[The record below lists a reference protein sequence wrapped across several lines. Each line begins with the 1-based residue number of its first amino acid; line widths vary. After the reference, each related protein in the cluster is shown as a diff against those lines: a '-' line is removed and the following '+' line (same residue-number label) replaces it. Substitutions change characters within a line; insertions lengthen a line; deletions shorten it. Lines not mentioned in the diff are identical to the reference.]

1 MYKYKVQVKKVSGRL
16 NESVLPSKNLIVKT
30 KTKKSKSAV
39 LAEASKFFKKKYG
52 LVIESGDVDMYD
64 DYVTDEQF
72 VNTLKNTI
80 RQNLTTAY
88 VSYMEEEFDWGEAA
102 RVGLPMGMF
111 IDEHDGNC
119 EVFYSDNYLKINHI
133 GEECVYRFSLDDV
146 EVLSSAIETMKTE
159 LKEYVES
166 GKIEIDEDDYENE
179 MEELMEDEYNRLENK
194 LTAFAQGSTELDPD
208 GWSLGYCQSTR
219 PLMSELLENIG
230 KVTEHF
236 MKDISN

>member
-1 MYKYKVQVKKVSGRL
+1 MM
-16 NESVLPSKNLIVKT
+16 ES
-30 KTKKSKSAV
+30 
-39 LAEASKFFKKKYG
+39 
-52 LVIESGDVDMYD
+52 
-64 DYVTDEQF
+64 
-72 VNTLKNTI
+72 
-80 RQNLTTAY
+80 
-88 VSYMEEEFDWGEAA
+88 
-102 RVGLPMGMF
+102 
-111 IDEHDGNC
+111 
-119 EVFYSDNYLKINHI
+119 
-133 GEECVYRFSLDDV
+133 
-146 EVLSSAIETMKTE
+146 E

-179 MEELMEDEYNRLENK
+179 MEELMEDEYNRLEKK

>member
-1 MYKYKVQVKKVSGRL
+1 M
-16 NESVLPSKNLIVKT
+16 ES
-30 KTKKSKSAV
+30 
-39 LAEASKFFKKKYG
+39 
-52 LVIESGDVDMYD
+52 
-64 DYVTDEQF
+64 
-72 VNTLKNTI
+72 
-80 RQNLTTAY
+80 
-88 VSYMEEEFDWGEAA
+88 
-102 RVGLPMGMF
+102 
-111 IDEHDGNC
+111 
-119 EVFYSDNYLKINHI
+119 
-133 GEECVYRFSLDDV
+133 
-146 EVLSSAIETMKTE
+146 E